1 MWEKQD
7 LMGKKLLAKTLYP
20 SGITVD
26 RENILYRTENQNVFI
41 EYIQDITGNFVKT
54 KKRNSEL
61 KLNYSAWVGG
71 KTGVVK
77 GTPFN
82 KDLDLSYQA
91 AKKKGDISR
100 VGIAEFKMTQLLIIP
115 KYELTVTGE

>member
-1 MWEKQD
+1 M
-7 LMGKKLLAKTLYP
+7 KKIKT
-20 SGITVD
+20 
-26 RENILYRTENQNVFI
+26 ILFVFTI
-41 EYIQDITGNFVKT
+41 GVFFSSCVVVHTAVVTN
-54 KKRNSEL
+54 NP
-61 KLNYSAWVGG
+61 VGS